1 MIASRETMDGS
12 MGDLLPRAELRG
24 LIAHLRRRAY
34 ILVGVF
40 FFGFLGG
47 FPASGEVIEWLLD
60 SSSYRPDGVEIVI
73 LHPMEAILLRL
84 RIGVNVGV
92 ILASLILMCDISWN
106 GKKIVAESRRTGGHE
121 NGSFSGVLFVILL
134 AFLLG
139 GLGAAY
145 SHGVLVPLLLDY
157 LSDDAASAGL
167 ATTWQLQSWV
177 GFITGLYFA
186 SILGFQV
193 PLIASIL
200 LRGGII
206 DRSSISDNRGNLWFA
221 GLILGALISPPDPV
235 SMFLVAGPMLL
246 LLEVSLIVDRMTRNQ

>member
-1 MIASRETMDGS
+1 MYKRQGQEKGS
-12 MGDLLPRAELRG
+12 
-24 LIAHLRRRAY
+24 
-34 ILVGVF
+34 V
-40 FFGFLGG
+40 
-47 FPASGEVIEWLLD
+47 SGI
-60 SSSYRPDGVEIVI
+60 
-73 LHPMEAILLRL
+73 
-84 RIGVNVGV
+84 
-92 ILASLILMCDISWN
+92 
-106 GKKIVAESRRTGGHE
+106 
-121 NGSFSGVLFVILL
+121 LFVISM

-157 LSDDAASAGL
+157 LSEDAASAGL
-167 ATTWQLQSWV
+167 AATWQLQSWV

-186 SILGFQV
+186 SIVGFQV

-206 DRSSISDNRGNLWFA
+206 ERSAISGNRGGLWFS

-246 LLEVSLIVDRMTRNQ
+246 LLEIALIVDKMTRNQ

>member
-1 MIASRETMDGS
+1 MEGD

-24 LIAHLRRRAY
+24 LISHLRKRAY

-47 FPASGEVIEWLLD
+47 FPASGEAIEWLLE

-73 LHPMEAILLRL
+73 LSPMEAILLRL
-84 RIGVNVGV
+84 RIGVNVGF
-92 ILASLILMCDISWN
+92 ILASLVLMCDLSWN
-106 GKKIVAESRRTGGHE
+106 GKKIVAESRRAGGHE
-121 NGSFSGVLFVILL
+121 KGSVSGILFVISM

-157 LSDDAASAGL
+157 LSEDAASAGL
-167 ATTWQLQSWV
+167 AATWQLQSCV

-186 SILGFQV
+186 SIVGFQV

-206 DRSSISDNRGNLWFA
+206 ERSAISGNRGGLWFS

-246 LLEVSLIVDRMTRNQ
+246 LLEIALIVDKMTRNQ